1 MVGIKIIRINM
12 KYFKDLNN
20 VVYAY
25 ESDGSQDDYILDDL
39 IPISEQE
46 AEELS
51 LNTNKQN
58 TSEENKLTAIYLLIA
73 TDWAVQSD
81 VRNTNNNPHL
91 INTEEFDA
99 YRLELR
105 RIAINPPD
113 GNIDF
118 PIKPQENWSV

>member
-1 MVGIKIIRINM
+1 M